1 MQRRS
6 FLLTPLAAASLRAK
20 NQAVKNRIDRSRL
33 SAITDE
39 IGRSPQASIDFL
51 TQYNM
56 RWAELRSI
64 PGGKGEYAFLPE
76 ETVRKAAGEFA
87 AAGIRI
93 SFLNSSLLKFAWP
106 GTEPARKREETAE
119 ARAKRLESEQRRWDR
134 RMEDLE
140 TACRNAHLLGAT
152 KLRVFAGI
160 RVAEPTKLFA
170 RIVDTIG
177 EMAKAVEREKIHL
190 LIENE
195 SSCNVATSGE
205 MAEVL
210 KGIPSKW
217 IGINWD
223 PLNETSQSEAPFP
236 DGYAKLPKKRVLNV
250 QIKGRSI
257 LPGPQK
263 LDWAGIFSALEAD
276 GYKGQIGLETHIF
289 GDGQIQASH
298 DSVREILRLVEPSV
312 SAGIR

>member
-6 FLLTPLAAASLRAK
+6 FLLASLSACLNAK
-20 NQAVKNRIDRSRL
+20 SLTGKNRLDRSRL

-51 TQYNM
+51 KQYNM
-56 RWAELRSI
+56 HWAELRSI

-76 ETVRKAAGEFA
+76 ESVRKAAGEFSE
-87 AAGIRI
+87 AGIRI
-93 SFLNSSLLKFAWP
+93 SFLNSSLLKFTWP
-106 GTEPARKREETAE
+106 GTEAARKREETAE
-119 ARAKRLESEQRRWDR
+119 ARAMRLESEQRRWDR

-140 TACRNAHLLGAT
+140 TACRNAHLLGAS
-152 KLRVFAGI
+152 KLRVFTGI
-160 RVAEPTKLFA
+160 RVAEPAKVFT

-177 EMAKAVEREKIHL
+177 EMSKAVEREKIHL

-205 MAEVL
+205 MAQVL

-223 PLNETSQSEAPFP
+223 PLNETSQKEAPFP
-236 DGYAKLPKKRVLNV
+236 EGYAKLPKKRVLNV
-250 QIKGRSI
+250 QIKGRSV

-298 DSVREILRLVEPSV
+298 DSMREILRLVEPT
-312 SAGIR
+312 